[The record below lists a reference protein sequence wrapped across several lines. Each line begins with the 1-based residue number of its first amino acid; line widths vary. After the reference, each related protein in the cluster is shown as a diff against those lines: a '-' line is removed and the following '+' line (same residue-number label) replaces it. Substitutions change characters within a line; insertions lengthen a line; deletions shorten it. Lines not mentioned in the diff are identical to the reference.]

1 VATGVLRLAD
11 QIAAA
16 GGTDAMRM
24 EQGTITVV
32 AAGAALDGNAK
43 VTVSWRGT
51 SIFCPYPS
59 TYTPVV
65 GHVVLLL
72 IQPPQVVI
80 VARLIGT
87 PA

>member
-1 VATGVLRLAD
+1 MAGALTLATVL
-11 QIAAA
+11 A
-16 GGTDAMRM
+16 GLETTDPLRM
-24 EQGTITVV
+24 EQGTITAVS
-32 AAGAALDGNAK
+32 AGAAIDGNAL

-72 IQPPQVVI
+72 VCPPRVVI
-80 VARLIGT
+80 IARLIGT